1 MKKFIMILAMTAV
14 VFAGVFAQDADSKDK
29 ELRAELAGAGQQ
41 DNSVQTI
48 QIEDKYASLHP
59 SATNVTIELR
69 YTPLTGE
76 VRLYYT
82 CMAASYQ
89 QGEAMNTAMA
99 VYEQFA
105 QDNQYYHYTYKAKDK
120 TKYFKDGRDI
130 KMATYTSYVVFTR

>member
-1 MKKFIMILAMTAV
+1 MKKIFMILAMTAV
-14 VFAGVFAQDADSKDK
+14 VFAGVFAQEEDSKDK
-29 ELRAELAGAGQQ
+29 QLKAELAGAEKQ
-41 DNSVQTI
+41 DISTQVI
-48 QIEDKYASLHP
+48 QIEDKYADLHP
-59 SATNVTIELR
+59 SATNVTIELE

-76 VRLYYT
+76 VRFYYT

-130 KMATYTSYVVFTR
+130 KMATYRSYVIFTR

>member
-1 MKKFIMILAMTAV
+1 MKKIFMILAMTAA
-14 VFAGVFAQDADSKDK
+14 VFAGVFAQEEDSKDK
-29 ELRAELAGAGQQ
+29 QLKAELAGAEKQ
-41 DNSVQTI
+41 DISTQVI
-48 QIEDKYASLHP
+48 QIEDKYADLHP
-59 SATNVTIELR
+59 SATNVTIELE

-76 VRLYYT
+76 VRFYYT

-130 KMATYTSYVVFTR
+130 KMATYRSYVIFTR